1 MISDISNF
9 SFNVALISDDYF
21 ESFLPAPSDVTGV
34 VKTTR
39 SNRLKLRLYLMVM
52 QSYSLDQKKITKPL
66 FCKWISALKGQLF

>member
-1 MISDISNF
+1 MISEISNF
-9 SFNVALISDDYF
+9 SFNVTLISDDYF

-52 QSYSLDQKKITKPL
+52 QSIL
-66 FCKWISALKGQLF
+66 FRSEENNQTFILQVDLSS